1 MPANYNK
8 AIKCGIIFFPI
19 LGKGKCI
26 IKNVLATNAGQN
38 IGDLE
43 LLNIYIVKG
52 FYSNIILEA
61 KLLKAGV

>member
-8 AIKCGIIFFPI
+8 AVEYGTISFSI

-26 IKNVLATNAGQN
+26 MKNVLAINVGQN

-43 LLNIYIVKG
+43 LLNIYIIKE
-52 FYSNIILEA
+52 FHSNIILEA
-61 KLLKAGV
+61 KLLKVGI